1 MVENN
6 YIDLES
12 HNNVLRI
19 GLNRPHK
26 KNALTGKMYDIMRL
40 ALLEA
45 EKDPDIKAVLFHGTA
60 DAFCAGND
68 LKGFDHRD
76 PNSPSPAQQFLTVI
90 EAFKKPVVA
99 AVSGIAVGIG
109 VTMLL
114 HFDLVYATADTRFR
128 LSFVNLGVCPEA
140 GSSLLLTQSAGI
152 KKASEVLMLGDF
164 FDTKK
169 AIGLGI
175 VNGVVSSRDLLTF
188 ATEKAEQLAQKPQQA
203 LLLIKQLIKKENQQA
218 VVDRMAL
225 ESEFFGKLLL
235 TEESIDAR
243 AKLKNKI
250 QKSKDS

>member
-1 MVENN
+1 MVENP
-6 YIDLES
+6 YIDLDC

-26 KNALTGKMYDIMRL
+26 KNALTGAMYDTLRL

-45 EKDPDIKAVLFHGTA
+45 EKKPDIKAVMFHGTA

-68 LKGFDHRD
+68 LKGFDNRD
-76 PNSPSPAQQFLTVI
+76 PNSPSPAQKFLMVI
-90 EAFKKPVVA
+90 QAFKKPVVA

-140 GSSLLLTQSAGI
+140 GSSLLLTESAGI

-169 AIGLGI
+169 AIELGI
-175 VNGVVSSRDLLTF
+175 VNGAVSSRDLLNFVTQ
-188 ATEKAEQLAQKPQQA
+188 KAEQLAQKPQQA
-203 LLLIKQLIKKENQQA
+203 LLLIKQLIKKGNQQA
-218 VVDRMAL
+218 VVARMAL
-225 ESEFFGKLLL
+225 EAEFFGKLLL

-250 QKSKDS
+250 QKSKDA